1 MKHMVLTGIIVFALA
16 LPTAGWS
23 GKGDDSAQNG
33 NKSRAMNIQL
43 GPRPFF
49 LVQDMDQSP
58 LKDKLESCERGPF
71 KRTDFSIGHRGAPL
85 QFPEHT
91 LESYQAAARMGAGI
105 VECDVT
111 FTQDKELW
119 QWRKTTIDG
128 VTERRSGSIVLLD
141 EARNEVLRW
150 NFREGWI
157 IKWEGPALKA
167 TANETAIEAL
177 EIVHEGLELV

>member
-1 MKHMVLTGIIVFALA
+1 MATGRID
-16 LPTAGWS
+16 PY
-23 GKGDDSAQNG
+23 AQYN
-33 NKSRAMNIQL
+33 
-43 GPRPFF
+43 F
-49 LVQDMDQSP
+49 LVEIDGVTRAGFTEIGGLTTEQDAIDYREGNETATVRKLPGLRKYSNIT
-58 LKDKLESCERGPF
+58 LKRG
-71 KRTDFSIGHRGAPL
+71 
-85 QFPEHT
+85 
-91 LESYQAAARMGAGI
+91 
-105 VECDVT
+105 